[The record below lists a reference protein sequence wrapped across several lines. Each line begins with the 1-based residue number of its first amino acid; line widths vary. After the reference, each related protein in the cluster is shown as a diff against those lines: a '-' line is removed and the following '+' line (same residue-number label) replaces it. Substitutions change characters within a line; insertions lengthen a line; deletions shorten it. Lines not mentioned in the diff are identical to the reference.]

1 MRVLVLGGGGREH
14 ALAWKLRQAPSVTE
28 VAALPGS
35 EGMAAVA
42 TCVAGDPCD
51 AAAVRAAAA
60 AQAADLVVI
69 GPEAPLAAG
78 VSDALRAAGRRVFGP
93 SQGAARLET
102 SKIFA
107 KEFLARHGIPTARF
121 AAVDSMAAAQRAL
134 AGFGYPVALKADGLA
149 AGKGVVIA
157 GEEREALATLE
168 AMLSGALVGEAGRRV
183 VIEAGLE
190 GPELSLLALA
200 DGERALLLP
209 PARDHKRLREGD
221 QGPNTGGMGAIS
233 SDALLPPGWAE
244 ALLRLVVEP
253 TLAGMAAEGAPFQG
267 VLYCGLMLTASGP
280 QVLEFNARFG
290 DPEAQAILPRCGGD
304 LAELLLASANGALP
318 EAMPPPLAAAAAC
331 VVAAAAGYPA
341 APRRGDAIT
350 GLDTVAPP
358 ALLFHAG
365 TRRTAAGWET
375 AGGRVLGVSA
385 CAGTLAAARAHC
397 YHAME
402 RIRFRGMQVRR
413 DIGAAPPTAG

>member
-1 MRVLVLGGGGREH
+1 VRVLLLGGGGREH
-14 ALAWKLRQAPSVTE
+14 ALAWKLRQSPAVE
-28 VAALPGS
+28 RLAALPGS
-35 EGMAAVA
+35 DGMAELAER
-42 TCVAGDPCD
+42 VAGDAND
-51 AAAVRAAAA
+51 AATVVAAAA
-60 AQAADLVVI
+60 AMAADLVVI

-93 SQGAARLET
+93 SRAAARLET

-107 KEFLARHGIPTARF
+107 KEFMARHGIPTAPF
-121 AAVDSMAAAQRAL
+121 EAVDSMAAGRRAL
-134 AGFGYPVALKADGLA
+134 ARLGYPVALKADGLA

-157 GEEREALATLE
+157 QDEGEALATLE
-168 AMLSGALVGEAGRRV
+168 AMLEGRLVGEAGRRV
-183 VIEAGLE
+183 VIEAGLA

-200 DGERALLLP
+200 DGARALPLP
-209 PARDHKRLREGD
+209 PARDHKRLLEGD
-221 QGPNTGGMGAIS
+221 RGPNTGGMGAIS
-233 SDALLPPGWAE
+233 TEALLPRGLAE
-244 ALLRLVVEP
+244 ALGRAVIAP
-253 TLAGMAAEGAPFQG
+253 ALAGMAAEGAPFQG
-267 VLYCGLMLTASGP
+267 VLYCGVMLTAGGP

-304 LAELLLASANGALP
+304 LAELLRAAADGALP
-318 EAMPPPLAAAAAC
+318 AAMPPPLAAAAAC
-331 VVAAAAGYPA
+331 VVAAAEGYPA

-365 TRRTAAGWET
+365 TRRAGGAWET
-375 AGGRVLGVSA
+375 AGGRVLAVSA

-397 YHAME
+397 YHAMD

-413 DIGAAPPTAG
+413 DIGAAAPA